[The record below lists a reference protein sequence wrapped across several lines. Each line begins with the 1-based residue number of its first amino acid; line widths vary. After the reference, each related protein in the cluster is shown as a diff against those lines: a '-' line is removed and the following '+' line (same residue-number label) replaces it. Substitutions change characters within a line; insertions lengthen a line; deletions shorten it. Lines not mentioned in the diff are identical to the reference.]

1 MLAAGLLLLLPLLQC
16 MANASMAE
24 PLNDTARL
32 VRLLVLLPRR
42 LRLQCQRRRM
52 RWARAAS
59 YSRLHLLDLA
69 LTSWSSMWAEAQ
81 ELRQRASFFLAGR
94 QAEQR
99 LALMQ
104 AWATEAARRKRKRER
119 LEM

>member
-1 MLAAGLLLLLPLLQC
+1 
-16 MANASMAE
+16 
-24 PLNDTARL
+24 
-32 VRLLVLLPRR
+32 
-42 LRLQCQRRRM
+42 
-52 RWARAAS
+52 
-59 YSRLHLLDLA
+59 
-69 LTSWSSMWAEAQ
+69 MWAEAQ